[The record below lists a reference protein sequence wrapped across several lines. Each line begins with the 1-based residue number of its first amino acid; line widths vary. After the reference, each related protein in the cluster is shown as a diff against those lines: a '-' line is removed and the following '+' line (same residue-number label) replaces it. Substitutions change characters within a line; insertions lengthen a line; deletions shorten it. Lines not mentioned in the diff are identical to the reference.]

1 MRRLSTGRRVQLAF
15 AAVLVVAGVASAIGA
30 VATAGS
36 VRSHLAG
43 TYALVSQEGRSAVYS
58 SPQPPVAVARAIA
71 RRWRPSEQVNDPGG
85 YFLRYRNDVVAVT
98 PAGEGG
104 SRIYVDDQRRGY
116 ARWYP
121 YVGGRWGTFSG
132 RGETVRG
139 GGPGTG
145 K

>member
-1 MRRLSTGRRVQLAF
+1 MSARRAPLA
-15 AAVLVVAGVASAIGA
+15 VGLLLVVAGVAGL
-30 VATAGS
+30 VALFGTAGS
-36 VRSHLAG
+36 VRSHIAR
-43 TYALVSQEGRSAVYS
+43 TYAPVSSEGRSAVYS
-58 SPQPPVAVARAIA
+58 SAQPPATVARDIA
-71 RRWRPSEQVNDPGG
+71 RRWRPAERVNDPGG
-85 YFLRYRNDVVAVT
+85 YFLRYRNAVVAVT
-98 PAGEGG
+98 PGPAGG
-104 SRIYVDDQRRGY
+104 SRVYVDDERRGY

>member
-15 AAVLVVAGVASAIGA
+15 AAVLVVAGVVGAIGA

-43 TYALVSQEGRSAVYS
+43 TYALVGQEGRSAVYS
-58 SPQPPVAVARAIA
+58 SAQPPATVARDIA
-71 RRWRPSEQVNDPGG
+71 RRWRPAERVNDPGG
-85 YFLRYRNDVVAVT
+85 YFLRYRNAMVAVT
-98 PAGEGG
+98 PGPAGG
-104 SRIYVDDQRRGY
+104 SRIYVDDERRGY